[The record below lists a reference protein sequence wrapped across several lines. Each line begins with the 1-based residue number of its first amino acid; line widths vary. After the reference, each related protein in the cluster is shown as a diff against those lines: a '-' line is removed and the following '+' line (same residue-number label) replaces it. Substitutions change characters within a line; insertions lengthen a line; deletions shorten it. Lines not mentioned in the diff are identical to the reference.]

1 MAGDEAS
8 YADDDELVGQFIDWT
23 SDAVREMRDIVD
35 SLPEQEPSDSGKADR
50 LHDLGHNIKGRGSS
64 FNFQL
69 MTEVGQSLCH
79 YLKKLDGDL
88 SKRVADA
95 HVRIF
100 EVVLQNRITGD
111 GGEKGTA
118 LLRRLAEIVREE
130 T

>member
-35 SLPEQEPSDSGKADR
+35 SLPEQEPADSGKADR
-50 LHDLGHNIKGRGSS
+50 LHDLGHNIKGMGSS

-69 MTEVGQSLCH
+69 MTEVGQSLCQ

-88 SKRVADA
+88 SKRAADA
-95 HVRIF
+95 HVRVF

-118 LLRRLAEIVREE
+118 LLGRLAEIVREE
-130 T
+130 S